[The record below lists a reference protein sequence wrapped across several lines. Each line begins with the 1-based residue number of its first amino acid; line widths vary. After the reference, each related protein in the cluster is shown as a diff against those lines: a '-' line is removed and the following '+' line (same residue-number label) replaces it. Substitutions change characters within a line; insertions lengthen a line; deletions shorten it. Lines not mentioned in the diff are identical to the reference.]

1 VTSLLW
7 LAHTY
12 LLCLAS
18 FIAGVVITALVLR
31 KKRAAAGPQL
41 DDPQLQ
47 EPEADGAE
55 TGEPVAMEPA
65 DEEPAP
71 RELGPRES
79 GPVESGPVESGP
91 VKSAGQE
98 PDADEPAAEV
108 PASTIVKATKKS
120 MRYHTPDSPYYNRIK
135 GDVVFT
141 SVEDAE
147 AAGYTAWKTPARA

>member
-65 DEEPAP
+65 DEEPAS
-71 RELGPRES
+71 RESGPRES
-79 GPVESGPVESGP
+79 GPVELGPVE
-91 VKSAGQE
+91 SAGQE

-108 PASTIVKATKKS
+108 SAPTIVKATKKS

>member
-71 RELGPRES
+71 RESGPVKS
-79 GPVESGPVESGP
+79 GPVE
-91 VKSAGQE
+91 SAGQE

>member
-71 RELGPRES
+71 RES
-79 GPVESGPVESGP
+79 GPVESGPVEL
-91 VKSAGQE
+91 AGQE